1 MKPTCAPHFV
11 RIARQMNH
19 GHLPEH
25 HQPGGHPHG
34 HGLHAVS
41 RGCMAGN
48 GFCFVSHVGEVFGCG
63 FLPLTAGNV
72 REQPFA
78 AVYRE
83 SPLFA
88 ELRDYDRLEG
98 KCGHCEYRS
107 LCGGC
112 RARALAA
119 YGSHLG
125 EEPFC
130 TYEPRATART

>member
-1 MKPTCAPHFV
+1 M
-11 RIARQMNH
+11 RIARQLNQ
-19 GHLPEH
+19 GHLPQH

-72 REQPFA
+72 REQPFSQI
-78 AVYRE
+78 YRE

-88 ELRDYDRLEG
+88 ELRDYDLLEG
-98 KCGHCEYRS
+98 KCGACEYRS

-112 RARALAA
+112 RARALSS
-119 YGSHLG
+119 YGDYLG
-125 EEPFC
+125 AEPFC
-130 TYEPRATART
+130 TYEPKVTAGR